1 MALFLFL
8 IYEKQLFFQTNF
20 FNVMNKS
27 ILMKSS
33 AVILA
38 ALLLFASCASST
50 MINSIPSGAKIYIN
64 GEPVGTTPYL
74 YSDTRVIGSVVNVD
88 LKKDGYEP
96 LYTSFSRNEKVDP
109 GAIVGGL
116 FLLFPFIWT
125 MQYKS
130 SHTYELVPVSTS
142 QNVQTSAFENELSI
156 LNPQVLTQN
165 IL

>member
-1 MALFLFL
+1 
-8 IYEKQLFFQTNF
+8 
-20 FNVMNKS
+20 MNKS

-33 AVILA
+33 AVIMA

-50 MINSIPSGAKIYIN
+50 VINSIPSGAKIYIN

-96 LYTSFSRNEKVDP
+96 LYTSFRRNEKVDP

-116 FLLFPFIWT
+116 FFLFPFIWT

-142 QNVQTSAFENELSI
+142 QNVQTPAFENELSI
-156 LNPQVLTQN
+156 LNPQVFTQN